1 MVSAR
6 GTWRQDHPKT
16 QTDSSRP
23 GIICRHEGIAAMTD
37 RPAGRAESGR
47 PDHGGASNGGA
58 ADQGGTA
65 DQRRAQMLQ
74 AALGV
79 ISERGYAETRIA
91 DVAERAGV
99 SPALVIYYFKTKDH
113 LLTEAIRYYDDHWY
127 VVGQRRMA
135 DMTSAAARLEEI
147 VAMST
152 LDEAEPGPS
161 GSWSLWLDFW
171 AQAARNPEVGTV
183 RQKSD
188 ERWRDEIAGL
198 VRIGQEAGEFR
209 DVDPQDFAIHL
220 STLLD
225 GLTIQVALS
234 DPVID
239 AIRAFELSMTFVA
252 DQLGFTWTPGQRR
265 SAAKTSVGKKDPEG

>member
-1 MVSAR
+1 M
-6 GTWRQDHPKT
+6 K
-16 QTDSSRP
+16 
-23 GIICRHEGIAAMTD
+23 GIAAMTD
-37 RPAGRAESGR
+37 RAAGASGSASQGGAN
-47 PDHGGASNGGA
+47 HGGASRGT
-58 ADQGGTA
+58 ADPGGTA
-65 DQRRAQMLQ
+65 DQRRTQMLQ
-74 AALGV
+74 AALEI

-127 VVGQRRMA
+127 VVGQRRMS

-152 LDEAEPGPS
+152 LAEADPEPS

-188 ERWRDEIAGL
+188 ERWREEIAGL
-198 VRIGQEAGEFR
+198 VRIGQEAGEFQ
-209 DVDPQDFAIHL
+209 DVDPQDFAIYL

-225 GLTIQVALS
+225 GLTIQVALG
-234 DPVID
+234 DPVVD
-239 AIRAFELSMTFVA
+239 AMRAFELSMTFVA
-252 DQLGFTWTPGQRR
+252 TQLGFDWTPRHGRG
-265 SAAKTSVGKKDPEG
+265 AANNGAGKKESEG